1 MYCDNLNLSALFSYK
16 SNHYCTIHSETAE
29 MKIAG
34 TSDVMGTQTSA
45 ETFTALEMDT
55 DTRRARRAM
64 VVESLKANPWGEH
77 AHRRL
82 GKGGDGCKGKKCDGN
97 ISFDT
102 NYMSQD
108 SAEKIK
114 AKCDLGRV
122 VNIRRSFPG
131 GMVKNDNLCKTGASV
146 VVKE

>member
-1 MYCDNLNLSALFSYK
+1 
-16 SNHYCTIHSETAE
+16 
-29 MKIAG
+29 
-34 TSDVMGTQTSA
+34 
-45 ETFTALEMDT
+45 MDA

-82 GKGGDGCKGKKCDGN
+82 GKGGNGCKGQKKCDRD

-102 NYMSQD
+102 NFISQD

-114 AKCDLGRV
+114 SKCDLGRV
-122 VNIRRSFPG
+122 VNIRRSYPG
-131 GMVKNDNLCKTGASV
+131 GSVKNDNLCKTGASI